1 MLNEI
6 LSDRGYKVRALPNGM
21 MGLSACNAS
30 PPDLVLLDINMP
42 GMDGYEVAKKLKA
55 NAVTKDIPIIFISAM
70 SQTDDKV
77 KAFQAGGVDYVTK
90 PLQVEEVMAR
100 VETHLS
106 INRMR
111 EQINQA
117 NEKLL
122 SWAVELSQPG
132 AASKGVTQNFVPESL
147 AEQFGRPSG
156 ELKEGDKTDCSLS
169 IIGAC
174 SPSEATLNK
183 MEDEITGIYQ
193 GGIVARF
200 GNLLI
205 GVSSVESEQIA
216 QGLKSNFDSED
227 LDVCLG
233 FGEGVLLVRSPES
246 ETSLDF
252 KSPALLEALAG
263 LNELGSAET

>member
-1 MLNEI
+1 
-6 LSDRGYKVRALPNGM
+6 
-21 MGLSACNAS
+21 
-30 PPDLVLLDINMP
+30 
-42 GMDGYEVAKKLKA
+42 MDGYEVAKKLKA

-70 SQTDDKV
+70 SQTEDKV
-77 KAFQAGGVDYVTK
+77 RAFQAGGVDYVTK

-132 AASKGVTQNFVPESL
+132 AASKGGAQNFVPESL
-147 AEQFGRPSG
+147 AEQFGKPSG

-169 IIGAC
+169 IIAAC

-200 GNLLI
+200 GDLLI
-205 GVSSVESEQIA
+205 GVSSVESEQIV

-233 FGEGVLLVRSPES
+233 FGEGVLLVKSPES

-252 KSPALLEALAG
+252 KSPALLESLAG